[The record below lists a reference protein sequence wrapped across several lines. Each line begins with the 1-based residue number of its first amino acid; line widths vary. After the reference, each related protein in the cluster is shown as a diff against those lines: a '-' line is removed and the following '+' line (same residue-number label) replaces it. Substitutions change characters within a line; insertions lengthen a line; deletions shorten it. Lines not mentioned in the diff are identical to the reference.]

1 MNHPRD
7 QGVLTTA
14 DSVDSATLRVTEI
27 FYSLQGETSR
37 AGLPTVF
44 IRLTGCPLRCGY
56 CDTAYAFHGG
66 TTMTL
71 AAVLAAA
78 AQYRTRYVTVTGG
91 EPLAQKNCIPLL
103 RELCDRDYSVSLE
116 TSGAIDVSPVDAR
129 IAKILD
135 LKTPGSGEVEKN
147 RWENL
152 AHLTARDEIK
162 FVICNEA
169 DYAWAKR
176 QLAER
181 RLAVICPVLFAPS
194 YRELSAPQL
203 ADWILRDELPVRLQV
218 QLHKILWGEKPG
230 V

>member
-7 QGVLTTA
+7 QGVLITA
-14 DSVDSATLRVTEI
+14 DSVDSATLRITEI

-37 AGLPTVF
+37 IGLPTVF

-103 RELCDRDYSVSLE
+103 RELCARDYSVSLE
-116 TSGAIDVSPVDAR
+116 TGGAIDVSPVDVR

-169 DYAWAKR
+169 DYAWARR

-181 RLAVICPVLFAPS
+181 RLAAICPVLFAPS

-203 ADWILRDELPVRLQV
+203 ADWILRDQLPVRLQV
-218 QLHKILWGEKPG
+218 QLHKLLWGERPG